1 MAGGAFG
8 AGKSVMLLNIASE
21 LVEQGARIWWLDA
34 YQLQD
39 AIDYLAQS
47 DAASMPDV
55 LAIDDVFDRRA
66 SAPRH
71 RSIQHADG
79 RSGAA

>member
-55 LAIDDVFDRRA
+55 LAIDDVSTGTRVSTSTSVD
-66 SAPRH
+66 SAC
-71 RSIQHADG
+71 
-79 RSGAA
+79 